1 MAMKEPQIDKLLQ
14 QLADEPASDR
24 QDPWPSIRARAAQGR
39 GQRRLSPVSVRRL
52 SWACA
57 AAAAVLLLA
66 VGGAAI
72 FDTARPRSATA
83 AEILDR
89 MQIEAQGVVM
99 MSDPMAADCQ
109 APPVNPNEMTDRVG
123 QILGV
128 SGDRVRQAMRM
139 QVFDYRVQGQVFDY
153 RRQGQVFD
161 YRAPGAGASSS
172 APGSPGSTFN
182 IEVAPRSAGST
193 FNIEVGGAGP
203 VADPVNRIAEHLGLS
218 KEQVQQVFSDPSCPD
233 RFMIPFPSAH
243 TNEWYRTAAQR
254 LGVTPER
261 LAGAVRATAP
271 APPGMERAPVSADE
285 RIARI
290 ASELGVTPEQ
300 FRSALQQAGASFGA
314 GGSSLFAPR

>member
-1 MAMKEPQIDKLLQ
+1 
-14 QLADEPASDR
+14 
-24 QDPWPSIRARAAQGR
+24 
-39 GQRRLSPVSVRRL
+39 
-52 SWACA
+52 
-57 AAAAVLLLA
+57 
-66 VGGAAI
+66 
-72 FDTARPRSATA
+72 
-83 AEILDR
+83 

-128 SGDRVRQAMRM
+128 SGERVRQAMRIH
-139 QVFDYRVQGQVFDY
+139 VFDY

-161 YRAPGAGASSS
+161 YRAPGAGPSSS
-172 APGSPGSTFN
+172 APG
-182 IEVAPRSAGST
+182 SAGST

-218 KEQVQQVFSDPSCPD
+218 KEQVQQIFSDPSCPD

-261 LAGAVRATAP
+261 LAGAVRAIAP
-271 APPGMERAPVSADE
+271 APPGMERATVTADE

-314 GGSSLFAPR
+314 R